1 MALVEEYFPDAR
13 AVELPE
19 SVRQMTPPHIEQ
31 AGYQQPAEVSSGQ
44 ISSGGRDDAKHA
56 SSQQS
61 AEAASALADS
71 TQHSTQPSS
80 TDSMTESAESIP
92 SGPPPSRDEMT
103 VAWGNEIFDS
113 LSPPLK
119 RRFSVA
125 RFLESQD
132 DAVLLAMPAAAVAS
146 ITAEQH
152 QEVEAKLAEH
162 FGYRVAVLL
171 AEDDHSTPAPPDPE
185 MLISRDVSDVPPDTP
200 TDKIFTDGIETANET
215 SATTGSTNRVE
226 STNGVGTAN
235 ETDSVEDRLR
245 KAISHDAAMAIEAE
259 ALEAPQEV
267 NPNIPQDSLFA

>member
-1 MALVEEYFPDAR
+1 MALVEEYFPDAK

-19 SVRQMTPPHIEQ
+19 SAKQMALKTE
-31 AGYQQPAEVSSGQ
+31 
-44 ISSGGRDDAKHA
+44 KHA
-56 SSQQS
+56 SAQQP
-61 AEAASALADS
+61 AEAASASADS
-71 TQHSTQPSS
+71 IQHSNQPSS
-80 TDSMTESAESIP
+80 IDSTMESTESIP
-92 SGPPPSRDEMT
+92 AGPPPSRDEMT

-125 RFLESQD
+125 RFLEPQN
-132 DAVLLAMPAAAVAS
+132 DAVRLAMPAAAVSS

-171 AEDDHSTPAPPDPE
+171 AEDDRSTPAPPDPE
-185 MLISRDVSDVPPDTP
+185 MLISKDASDISPDISA
-200 TDKIFTDGIETANET
+200 DRIFADGTETANET
-215 SATTGSTNRVE
+215 SATIRISSRAE
-226 STNGVGTAN
+226 STNGAATAD

-267 NPNIPQDSLFA
+267 NPNIPQDSLFG

>member
-1 MALVEEYFPDAR
+1 MG
-13 AVELPE
+13 
-19 SVRQMTPPHIEQ
+19 QMTSPN
-31 AGYQQPAEVSSGQ
+31 AE
-44 ISSGGRDDAKHA
+44 HA
-56 SSQQS
+56 SAQQS
-61 AEAASALADS
+61 AEAASADS
-71 TQHSTQPSS
+71 TQPNS

-92 SGPPPSRDEMT
+92 SGPPPSRDEIT

-132 DAVLLAMPAAAVAS
+132 DAVRLAMPAAAVSS

-152 QEVEAKLAEH
+152 QEVEARLAEH

-185 MLISRDVSDVPPDTP
+185 MLISKNVANVSSDIPD
-200 TDKIFTDGIETANET
+200 DRIFADGAETANET
-215 SATTGSTNRVE
+215 SATSRTSNRAE
-226 STNGVGTAN
+226 TTNGAATAD

-267 NPNIPQDSLFA
+267 NPNIPQDSLFG

>member
-1 MALVEEYFPDAR
+1 MALVEEYFPDAK

-19 SVRQMTPPHIEQ
+19 SVGQMTSPNAEQ
-31 AGYQQPAEVSSGQ
+31 ASAQQPS
-44 ISSGGRDDAKHA
+44 
-56 SSQQS
+56 
-61 AEAASALADS
+61 EAASASADS
-71 TQHSTQPSS
+71 TQYNAQPNS

-92 SGPPPSRDEMT
+92 AGPLPSRDEMT

-132 DAVLLAMPAAAVAS
+132 DAVRLAMPAAAVAS

-152 QEVEAKLAEH
+152 QEVEARLAEH

-171 AEDDHSTPAPPDPE
+171 AEDDRSTPAPPDPE
-185 MLISRDVSDVPPDTP
+185 MLISRDASNVSPDTT
-200 TDKIFTDGIETANET
+200 TDKIFTDGTETANEN
-215 SATTGSTNRVE
+215 SATSRTSNRAE
-226 STNGVGTAN
+226 TTNGVATAD
-235 ETDSVEDRLR
+235 ETDSVEGRLR

-259 ALEAPQEV
+259 TLEAPQEV
-267 NPNIPQDSLFA
+267 NPNIPQDSLFG